1 MEWLQLHLKW
11 LQIHKVH
18 LVSSEVQWF
27 LWSLETHTF
36 IISQCAKSFHGFKSF
51 LNFQIWWIY
60 FLKLSH
66 WNMQMYKCSH
76 EENWKGVFF
85 TPIIDFGNIM
95 SVCVFSLDISF
106 THFIHTDCFND
117 DFVEHWELTNCVLS
131 TFLGTLLDLQQF
143 SYVKFP
149 TTFTLMENFLGHAQT
164 LTFSWKNVS
173 LL

>member
-1 MEWLQLHLKW
+1 M
-11 LQIHKVH
+11 H

-76 EENWKGVFF
+76 EEKLKRWVFF

-95 SVCVFSLDISF
+95 SVCVSSLDISF
-106 THFIHTDCFND
+106 AHFIHTDYFND
-117 DFVEHWELTNCVLS
+117 DFVENWELTNCVLS
-131 TFLGTLLDLQQF
+131 TFFGTLLDLQQF
-143 SYVKFP
+143 SFLMLNFP
-149 TTFTLMENFLGHAQT
+149 QRSH
-164 LTFSWKNVS
+164 SWKIFWDMDRF
-173 LL
+173 